1 MLMAPPAP
9 APLLWRSDFDKFV
22 VTANFQRRGWQRWH
36 ANHDSDWNVYWANV
50 HTTREI
56 FAPENGIRLGEHQ
69 RVNHF
74 PNHYELTRK
83 DLLVKNVKRYRKDLE
98 REAIRAGEDPS
109 VASRN
114 ASSAVD
120 FLPATFALPGEY
132 ALFAEAFRKETE
144 TEASPTAKEN
154 VTVPVR
160 SSSRSRATS
169 ARGLVTKSASKS
181 ADREPAVAPSHA
193 SRGFSSSPRRR
204 KHPTWIMKPTG
215 KAQGKGIFLI
225 NSLQQT
231 KRWANA
237 SYVGGPHDGVSTKGE
252 EAYVVSRYVDD
263 PLLVGGYKFDLR
275 LYVVVT
281 RFRPLRAFVSR
292 LGFARFCAAKYVSP
306 RSESG
311 DLGDHYAHLTNVAVQ
326 KKNAQYN
333 KEHGGKWSLEN
344 LRLFLES
351 ARGAEATARLWRELD
366 AVILKSLRA
375 VQNIMHNDAHCFE
388 LYGYDMLID
397 ASLKPWLIEVNASPS
412 LSATTE
418 DDRDA
423 KLAVIRDA
431 LAAAVPESFG
441 ESAPGAERPGP
452 ENESA
457 ATTSVGSLDLL
468 VDDAAD
474 AAARERERERRDRG
488 ASRWARERNR

>member
-1 MLMAPPAP
+1 M
-9 APLLWRSDFDKFV
+9 D
-22 VTANFQRRGWQRWH
+22 H
-36 ANHDSDWNVYWANV
+36 
-50 HTTREI
+50 
-56 FAPENGIRLGEHQ
+56 
-69 RVNHF
+69 
-74 PNHYELTRK
+74 
-83 DLLVKNVKRYRKDLE
+83 
-98 REAIRAGEDPS
+98 EAR
-109 VASRN
+109 
-114 ASSAVD
+114 
-120 FLPATFALPGEY
+120 T
-132 ALFAEAFRKETE
+132 
-144 TEASPTAKEN
+144 
-154 VTVPVR
+154 
-160 SSSRSRATS
+160 
-169 ARGLVTKSASKS
+169 
-181 ADREPAVAPSHA
+181 
-193 SRGFSSSPRRR
+193 PR
-204 KHPTWIMKPTG
+204 

-225 NSLQQT
+225 DSLQQT

-237 SYVGGPHDGVSTKGE
+237 SVANAHDGACTKGE

-263 PLLVGGYKFDLR
+263 PLLIGGYKFDLR

-351 ARGAEATARLWRELD
+351 ARGAEATSKLWRELD

-375 VQNIMHNDAHCFE
+375 VQNVMHNDAHCFE

-423 KLAVIRDA
+423 KLAVIETRSPRRCRRAFAKARGSGASGSGKRKRRDYQRGVA
-431 LAAAVPESFG
+431 G
-441 ESAPGAERPGP
+441 SACGRRRGRGGAR
-452 ENESA
+452 A
-457 ATTSVGSLDLL
+457 
-468 VDDAAD
+468 
-474 AAARERERERRDRG
+474 RERERRDRG
-488 ASRWARERNR
+488 ASRWARASGTGKTSPTESAEGKIERGTRGASLSLERFSA

>member
-1 MLMAPPAP
+1 MAPPAP

-154 VTVPVR
+154 VTVSVR

-181 ADREPAVAPSHA
+181 ADREPVAPSRA

-237 SYVGGPHDGVSTKGE
+237 SYVGGPHDGVSTKG
-252 EAYVVSRYVDD
+252 
-263 PLLVGGYKFDLR
+263 
-275 LYVVVT
+275 
-281 RFRPLRAFVSR
+281 
-292 LGFARFCAAKYVSP
+292 
-306 RSESG
+306 
-311 DLGDHYAHLTNVAVQ
+311 
-326 KKNAQYN
+326 
-333 KEHGGKWSLEN
+333 
-344 LRLFLES
+344 
-351 ARGAEATARLWRELD
+351 
-366 AVILKSLRA
+366 
-375 VQNIMHNDAHCFE
+375 
-388 LYGYDMLID
+388 
-397 ASLKPWLIEVNASPS
+397 
-412 LSATTE
+412 
-418 DDRDA
+418 
-423 KLAVIRDA
+423 
-431 LAAAVPESFG
+431 
-441 ESAPGAERPGP
+441 
-452 ENESA
+452 
-457 ATTSVGSLDLL
+457 
-468 VDDAAD
+468 
-474 AAARERERERRDRG
+474 
-488 ASRWARERNR
+488 

>member
-1 MLMAPPAP
+1 MAPPAP

-36 ANHDSDWNVYWANV
+36 ANHDLDWNVYWANV

-144 TEASPTAKEN
+144 TEASPTTKAN
-154 VTVPVR
+154 VTVSAR
-160 SSSRSRATS
+160 SSSRSRVTS
-169 ARGLVTKSASKS
+169 A
-181 ADREPAVAPSHA
+181 
-193 SRGFSSSPRRR
+193 RGFSSSPRRR

-237 SYVGGPHDGVSTKGE
+237 SVANAHDGVCTKGE

-263 PLLVGGYKFDLR
+263 PLLIGGYKFDLR

-351 ARGAEATARLWRELD
+351 ARGAEAVSKLWRELD

-375 VQNIMHNDAHCFE
+375 VQNVMHNDAHCFE

-431 LAAAVPESFG
+431 LAAAVPESFR

-452 ENESA
+452 GNESA
-457 ATTSVGSLDLL
+457 VTTSVGSLDLL

-474 AAARERERERRDRG
+474 AAARERARERRDRG

>member
-1 MLMAPPAP
+1 MAPPAP

-144 TEASPTAKEN
+144 TEASPTTKAN
-154 VTVPVR
+154 VTVSAR
-160 SSSRSRATS
+160 SSSRSRVTS
-169 ARGLVTKSASKS
+169 A
-181 ADREPAVAPSHA
+181 
-193 SRGFSSSPRRR
+193 RGFSSSPRRR

-333 KEHGGKWSLEN
+333 AAHGGKWSLEN

-351 ARGAEATARLWRELD
+351 ARGAEAVSKLWRELD

-375 VQNIMHNDAHCFE
+375 VQNVMHNDAHCFE

-474 AAARERERERRDRG
+474 AAARERARERRDRG

>member
-9 APLLWRSDFDKFV
+9 FPLLWRSDFDKFV

-36 ANHDSDWNVYWANV
+36 ANHDFDWNVYWANV

-144 TEASPTAKEN
+144 TEASPTTKAN
-154 VTVPVR
+154 VTVSAR
-160 SSSRSRATS
+160 SSSRSRVTS
-169 ARGLVTKSASKS
+169 A
-181 ADREPAVAPSHA
+181 
-193 SRGFSSSPRRR
+193 RGFSSSPRRR

-351 ARGAEATARLWRELD
+351 ARGAEAVSKLWRELD

-375 VQNIMHNDAHCFE
+375 VQNVMHNDAHCFE

-468 VDDAAD
+468 VDDAAN

>member
-1 MLMAPPAP
+1 MAPPAP

-36 ANHDSDWNVYWANV
+36 ANHDLDWNVYWANV

-144 TEASPTAKEN
+144 TEASRGSAKEN
-154 VTVPVR
+154 VTHVSVR
-160 SSSRSRATS
+160 SSSRSRVTKS
-169 ARGLVTKSASKS
+169 VVTKSASKS
-181 ADREPAVAPSHA
+181 ADR
-193 SRGFSSSPRRR
+193 FSSSPRRR

-333 KEHGGKWSLEN
+333 AAHGGKWSLEN

-375 VQNIMHNDAHCFE
+375 VQNVMHNDAHCFE

-441 ESAPGAERPGP
+441 ESAPGAERPGT

-474 AAARERERERRDRG
+474 AAARERARERRDRG

>member
-1 MLMAPPAP
+1 
-9 APLLWRSDFDKFV
+9 
-22 VTANFQRRGWQRWH
+22 
-36 ANHDSDWNVYWANV
+36 
-50 HTTREI
+50 
-56 FAPENGIRLGEHQ
+56 
-69 RVNHF
+69 
-74 PNHYELTRK
+74 
-83 DLLVKNVKRYRKDLE
+83 
-98 REAIRAGEDPS
+98 
-109 VASRN
+109 
-114 ASSAVD
+114 
-120 FLPATFALPGEY
+120 
-132 ALFAEAFRKETE
+132 
-144 TEASPTAKEN
+144 
-154 VTVPVR
+154 
-160 SSSRSRATS
+160 
-169 ARGLVTKSASKS
+169 
-181 ADREPAVAPSHA
+181 
-193 SRGFSSSPRRR
+193 
-204 KHPTWIMKPTG
+204 MKPTG

-333 KEHGGKWSLEN
+333 AAHGGKWSLEN

-474 AAARERERERRDRG
+474 AAARERARERRDRG

>member
-36 ANHDSDWNVYWANV
+36 ANHDLDWNVYWANV

-144 TEASPTAKEN
+144 TEASPTTKAN
-154 VTVPVR
+154 VTVSAR
-160 SSSRSRATS
+160 SSSRSRVTS
-169 ARGLVTKSASKS
+169 ARGCVTT
-181 ADREPAVAPSHA
+181 
-193 SRGFSSSPRRR
+193 PRRR

-237 SYVGGPHDGVSTKGE
+237 SVANAHDGVCTKGE

-263 PLLVGGYKFDLR
+263 PLLIGGYKFDLR

-351 ARGAEATARLWRELD
+351 ARGAEAVSKLWRELD

-375 VQNIMHNDAHCFE
+375 VQNVMHNDAHCFE

-431 LAAAVPESFG
+431 LAAAVPESFR

-452 ENESA
+452 GNESA
-457 ATTSVGSLDLL
+457 VTTSVGSLDLL

-474 AAARERERERRDRG
+474 AAARERARERRDRG

>member
-1 MLMAPPAP
+1 
-9 APLLWRSDFDKFV
+9 LLWRSDFDKFV

-36 ANHDSDWNVYWANV
+36 ANHDLDWNVYWANV

-144 TEASPTAKEN
+144 TEASRGSAKEN
-154 VTVPVR
+154 VTHVSVR
-160 SSSRSRATS
+160 SSSRSRVTKS
-169 ARGLVTKSASKS
+169 VVTKSASKS
-181 ADREPAVAPSHA
+181 ADR
-193 SRGFSSSPRRR
+193 FSSSPRRR

-333 KEHGGKWSLEN
+333 AAHGGKWSLEN

-375 VQNIMHNDAHCFE
+375 VQNVMHNDAHCFE

-474 AAARERERERRDRG
+474 AAARERARERRDRG

>member
-1 MLMAPPAP
+1 MAPPAP

-36 ANHDSDWNVYWANV
+36 ANHDLDWNVYWANV

-144 TEASPTAKEN
+144 TEASRGSAKEN
-154 VTVPVR
+154 VTHVSVR
-160 SSSRSRATS
+160 SSSRSRVTKS
-169 ARGLVTKSASKS
+169 VVTKSASKS
-181 ADREPAVAPSHA
+181 ADRV
-193 SRGFSSSPRRR
+193 SSSPRRR

-237 SYVGGPHDGVSTKGE
+237 SYVGGPHDGVNTKGE

-333 KEHGGKWSLEN
+333 AAHGGKWSLEN

-375 VQNIMHNDAHCFE
+375 VQNVMHNDAHCFE

-441 ESAPGAERPGP
+441 ESAPGAERPGT

-474 AAARERERERRDRG
+474 AAARERARERRDRG

>member
-1 MLMAPPAP
+1 
-9 APLLWRSDFDKFV
+9 
-22 VTANFQRRGWQRWH
+22 
-36 ANHDSDWNVYWANV
+36 
-50 HTTREI
+50 
-56 FAPENGIRLGEHQ
+56 
-69 RVNHF
+69 
-74 PNHYELTRK
+74 
-83 DLLVKNVKRYRKDLE
+83 
-98 REAIRAGEDPS
+98 
-109 VASRN
+109 
-114 ASSAVD
+114 
-120 FLPATFALPGEY
+120 
-132 ALFAEAFRKETE
+132 
-144 TEASPTAKEN
+144 
-154 VTVPVR
+154 
-160 SSSRSRATS
+160 
-169 ARGLVTKSASKS
+169 
-181 ADREPAVAPSHA
+181 
-193 SRGFSSSPRRR
+193 
-204 KHPTWIMKPTG
+204 MKPTG

-351 ARGAEATARLWRELD
+351 ARGAEAVSKLWRELD

-375 VQNIMHNDAHCFE
+375 VQNVMHNDAHCFE

-431 LAAAVPESFG
+431 LAAAVPESFR

-457 ATTSVGSLDLL
+457 VTTSVGSLDLL

-474 AAARERERERRDRG
+474 AAARERARERRDRG

>member
-1 MLMAPPAP
+1 M
-9 APLLWRSDFDKFV
+9 LWRSDFDKFV

-144 TEASPTAKEN
+144 TEASPTTKAN
-154 VTVPVR
+154 VTVSAR
-160 SSSRSRATS
+160 SSSRSRMTS
-169 ARGLVTKSASKS
+169 A
-181 ADREPAVAPSHA
+181 
-193 SRGFSSSPRRR
+193 RGFSSSPRRR

-333 KEHGGKWSLEN
+333 AAHGGKWSLEN

-375 VQNIMHNDAHCFE
+375 VQNVMHNDAHCFE

>member
-1 MLMAPPAP
+1 MLMAPPSP
-9 APLLWRSDFDKFV
+9 IPLLWRSDFDKFV

-36 ANHDSDWNVYWANV
+36 ANHDFDWNVYWANV

-56 FAPENGIRLGEHQ
+56 FSPENGIRLGEHQ

-98 REAIRAGEDPS
+98 REAIRAGEDPA

-120 FLPATFALPGEY
+120 FLPATFTLPGEY
-132 ALFAEAFRKETE
+132 ALFADAFRKETE
-144 TEASPTAKEN
+144 ALLPTAKDDEDAKSAARPRATSGRG
-154 VTVPVR
+154 VA
-160 SSSRSRATS
+160 SSSRASRDLS
-169 ARGLVTKSASKS
+169 ARA
-181 ADREPAVAPSHA
+181 
-193 SRGFSSSPRRR
+193 RGRR
-204 KHPTWIMKPTG
+204 KRPTWIMKPTG

-231 KRWANA
+231 KRWASA
-237 SYVGGPHDGVSTKGE
+237 SYAGGAHNGLSLGARGE

-263 PLLVGGYKFDLR
+263 PLLIGGKKFDLR

-281 RFRPLRAFVSR
+281 SFRPLRAFVSR
-292 LGFARFCAAKYVSP
+292 LGFARFCAAKYVS
-306 RSESG
+306 SQSSKG
-311 DLGDHYAHLTNVAVQ
+311 DLDDHYAHLTNVAVQ
-326 KKNAQYN
+326 KKNAEYN
-333 KEHGGKWSLEN
+333 EKHGGKWSLTN

-351 ARGAEATARLWRELD
+351 ARGAEATSRLFKELD

-375 VQNIMHNDAHCFE
+375 VQHVMHNDAHCFE

-397 ASLKPWLIEVNASPS
+397 EGLKPWLIEVNASPS

-418 DDRDA
+418 DDRDV

-431 LAAAVPESFG
+431 LAVAVPESFCG
-441 ESAPGAERPGP
+441 GMEVDERV
-452 ENESA
+452 N
-457 ATTSVGSLDLL
+457 SVGSLDLL

-474 AAARERERERRDRG
+474 AAAQTSRARERRDRG
-488 ASRWARERNR
+488 AGRLFLSRERNRRGDF

>member
-36 ANHDSDWNVYWANV
+36 ANHDLDWNVYWANV

-144 TEASPTAKEN
+144 TEASPTTKAN
-154 VTVPVR
+154 VTVSAR
-160 SSSRSRATS
+160 SSSRSRVTS
-169 ARGLVTKSASKS
+169 A
-181 ADREPAVAPSHA
+181 
-193 SRGFSSSPRRR
+193 RGFSSSPRRR
-204 KHPTWIMKPTG
+204 KRPTWIMKPTG

-225 NSLQQT
+225 DSLRQT

-237 SYVGGPHDGVSTKGE
+237 SVANAHDGVCAKGE

-263 PLLVGGYKFDLR
+263 PLLIGGYKFDLR

-351 ARGAEATARLWRELD
+351 ARGAEAVSKLWRELD

-375 VQNIMHNDAHCFE
+375 VQNVMHNDAHCFE

-431 LAAAVPESFG
+431 LAAAVPESFR

-457 ATTSVGSLDLL
+457 VTTSVGSLDLL

-474 AAARERERERRDRG
+474 AAARERARERRDRG

>member
-1 MLMAPPAP
+1 VLMAPPAP

-36 ANHDSDWNVYWANV
+36 ANHDLDWNVYWANV

-144 TEASPTAKEN
+144 TEASRGSAKEN
-154 VTVPVR
+154 VTHVSVR
-160 SSSRSRATS
+160 SSSRSRVTKS
-169 ARGLVTKSASKS
+169 VVTKSASKS
-181 ADREPAVAPSHA
+181 ADR
-193 SRGFSSSPRRR
+193 FSSSPRRR

-263 PLLVGGYKFDLR
+263 PLLIGGYKFDLR

-333 KEHGGKWSLEN
+333 AAHGGKWSLEN

-375 VQNIMHNDAHCFE
+375 VQNVMHNDAHCFE

-431 LAAAVPESFG
+431 LAAAVPESVG
-441 ESAPGAERPGP
+441 ETAPGAERPGP

-474 AAARERERERRDRG
+474 AAARERARERRDRG

>member
-36 ANHDSDWNVYWANV
+36 ANHDLDWNVYWANV

-144 TEASPTAKEN
+144 TEASRGSAKEN
-154 VTVPVR
+154 VTHVSVR
-160 SSSRSRATS
+160 SSSRSRVTKS
-169 ARGLVTKSASKS
+169 VVTKSASKS
-181 ADREPAVAPSHA
+181 ADR
-193 SRGFSSSPRRR
+193 FSSSPRRR

-333 KEHGGKWSLEN
+333 AAHGGKWSLEN

-375 VQNIMHNDAHCFE
+375 VQNVMHNDAHCFE

>member
-1 MLMAPPAP
+1 
-9 APLLWRSDFDKFV
+9 
-22 VTANFQRRGWQRWH
+22 
-36 ANHDSDWNVYWANV
+36 
-50 HTTREI
+50 
-56 FAPENGIRLGEHQ
+56 
-69 RVNHF
+69 
-74 PNHYELTRK
+74 
-83 DLLVKNVKRYRKDLE
+83 
-98 REAIRAGEDPS
+98 
-109 VASRN
+109 
-114 ASSAVD
+114 
-120 FLPATFALPGEY
+120 
-132 ALFAEAFRKETE
+132 
-144 TEASPTAKEN
+144 
-154 VTVPVR
+154 
-160 SSSRSRATS
+160 
-169 ARGLVTKSASKS
+169 
-181 ADREPAVAPSHA
+181 
-193 SRGFSSSPRRR
+193 
-204 KHPTWIMKPTG
+204 MKPTG

-225 NSLQQT
+225 NSPQQT

-237 SYVGGPHDGVSTKGE
+237 SVANAHDGVCTKGE

-263 PLLVGGYKFDLR
+263 PLLIGGYKFDLR

-351 ARGAEATARLWRELD
+351 ARGAEAVSKLWRELD

-375 VQNIMHNDAHCFE
+375 VQNVMHNDAHCFE

-397 ASLKPWLIEVNASPS
+397 ASLKPWLIEVNVSPS

-431 LAAAVPESFG
+431 LAAAVPESFR

-452 ENESA
+452 GNESA
-457 ATTSVGSLDLL
+457 VTTSVGSLDLL

-474 AAARERERERRDRG
+474 AAARERARERRDRG

>member
-36 ANHDSDWNVYWANV
+36 ANHDLDWNVYWANV

-144 TEASPTAKEN
+144 TSVSSRGSAKEN
-154 VTVPVR
+154 VAHVSVR
-160 SSSRSRATS
+160 SCARSRVTKS
-169 ARGLVTKSASKS
+169 VVTKSA
-181 ADREPAVAPSHA
+181 E
-193 SRGFSSSPRRR
+193 RR

-225 NSLQQT
+225 DSLRQT

-263 PLLVGGYKFDLR
+263 PLLIGGYKFDLR

-306 RSESG
+306 RSEGG

-333 KEHGGKWSLEN
+333 AAHGGKWSLEN

-375 VQNIMHNDAHCFE
+375 VQNVMHNDAHCFE

-474 AAARERERERRDRG
+474 AAARERARERRDRG

>member
-1 MLMAPPAP
+1 MLMAPPVP
-9 APLLWRSDFDKFV
+9 FPLLWRSDFDKFV

-36 ANHDSDWNVYWANV
+36 ANHDFDWNVYWANV

-69 RVNHF
+69 RINHF

-132 ALFAEAFRKETE
+132 ALFADAFRRE
-144 TEASPTAKEN
+144 TEASVDVNDASDDEPSR
-154 VTVPVR
+154 P
-160 SSSRSRATS
+160 SSRSRATS
-169 ARGLVTKSASKS
+169 GRRDARSN
-181 ADREPAVAPSHA
+181 A
-193 SRGFSSSPRRR
+193 SRVASPREKRR
-204 KHPTWIMKPTG
+204 KRPTWIMKPTG
-215 KAQGKGIFLI
+215 KAQGVGIFLI
-225 NSLQQT
+225 NSLRET
-231 KRWANA
+231 KRWASASHAGISLNA
-237 SYVGGPHDGVSTKGE
+237 VGPVGSNARGE
-252 EAYVVSRYVDD
+252 ESYVVSRYVDD
-263 PLLVGGYKFDLR
+263 PLLVGGKKFDLR

-281 RFRPLRAFVSR
+281 SFRPLRAFVSR
-292 LGFARFCAAKYVSP
+292 LGFARFCAAKYVASQSA
-306 RSESG
+306 RG
-311 DLGDHYAHLTNVAVQ
+311 DLGDRYAHLTNVAVQ
-326 KKNAQYN
+326 KKNAEYN
-333 KEHGGKWSLEN
+333 AAHGGKWSLRN

-351 ARGAEATARLWRELD
+351 ARGADATARLFAELD

-375 VQNIMHNDAHCFE
+375 VQNVMHNDPHCFE

-397 ASLKPWLIEVNASPS
+397 DSLKPWLIEVNASPS
-412 LSATTE
+412 LSATTD
-418 DDRDA
+418 DDRDV

-431 LAAAVPESFG
+431 LAAAVPESFPFG
-441 ESAPGAERPGP
+441 DPGLD
-452 ENESA
+452 ENA
-457 ATTSVGSLDLL
+457 NSVGSLDLL

-474 AAARERERERRDRG
+474 AAARERARERRDRG
-488 ASRWARERNR
+488 AGRRARERNGRW

>member
-1 MLMAPPAP
+1 MAPPAP

-36 ANHDSDWNVYWANV
+36 ANHDLDWNVYWANV

-144 TEASPTAKEN
+144 TEASPTTKAN
-154 VTVPVR
+154 VTVSAR
-160 SSSRSRATS
+160 SSSRSRVTS
-169 ARGLVTKSASKS
+169 A
-181 ADREPAVAPSHA
+181 
-193 SRGFSSSPRRR
+193 RGFSSSPRRR

-237 SYVGGPHDGVSTKGE
+237 SVANAHDGVCTKGE

-263 PLLVGGYKFDLR
+263 PLLIGGYKFDLR

-333 KEHGGKWSLEN
+333 AAHGGKWSLEN

-474 AAARERERERRDRG
+474 AAARERARERRDRG

>member
-1 MLMAPPAP
+1 MAPPAP

-36 ANHDSDWNVYWANV
+36 ANHDLDWNVYWANV

-132 ALFAEAFRKETE
+132 ALFAEAFRKETAI
-144 TEASPTAKEN
+144 EASRGSAKEN
-154 VTVPVR
+154 VTHVSVR
-160 SSSRSRATS
+160 SCARSRVTKS
-169 ARGLVTKSASKS
+169 VVTKSA
-181 ADREPAVAPSHA
+181 E
-193 SRGFSSSPRRR
+193 RR
-204 KHPTWIMKPTG
+204 KHPTWIMKPAG

-225 NSLQQT
+225 NSLRQT

-263 PLLVGGYKFDLR
+263 PLLIGGYKFDLR

-306 RSESG
+306 RSEGG

-333 KEHGGKWSLEN
+333 AAHGGKWSLEN

-375 VQNIMHNDAHCFE
+375 VQNVMHNDAHCFE

-474 AAARERERERRDRG
+474 AAARERARERRDRG